1 MAWTDEMIPA
11 DLTVEHK
18 GANIPLREHEFVK
31 SAPDFQTFLKS
42 AFDAHT
48 EVGRRIPLPKDDA
61 AKAKWKEEHLPKLR
75 EAGLVEAPFKPPEKY
90 EVKLPDGI
98 PAEAW
103 SEDDTK
109 IAEGFAKKYGLSQ
122 DALNDGIAV
131 VAGILGKHGADVQ
144 VNREASQAKIKEW
157 AEKEGLS
164 IEQVN
169 AALDRFNKDP
179 RGWDEATAQA
189 ISKSGFADN
198 PLVVQAIV
206 KLMTDSGTFD
216 FRGDGGRMEEKS
228 AEGNAAAMEAKD
240 IIRNKENPKHAAYH
254 RGDPEVGAYVEQL
267 MKKAHPGTLE
277 I

>member
-1 MAWTDEMIPA
+1 MGWTDEMIPA

-18 GANIPLREHEFVK
+18 GASIPLRDHEFVK
-31 SAPDFQTFLKS
+31 SAPDFPTFLKS

-75 EAGLVEAPFKPPEKY
+75 EAGLVEAPFKPPEQY
-90 EVKLPDGI
+90 EVKLPEGV

-109 IAEGFAKKYGLSQ
+109 IATGFAKKYGLSQ

-131 VAGILGKHGADVQ
+131 VAGILGKHGAEIQ

-157 AEKEGLS
+157 ADKEGYTV
-164 IEQVN
+164 EQIN
-169 AALDRFNKDP
+169 SALDRFNKDP
-179 RGWDEATAQA
+179 RGWDAETAEA

-206 KLMTDSGTFD
+206 KLMADSGTFD
-216 FRGDGGRMEEKS
+216 IRGDGSMEDKP
-228 AEGNAAAMEAKD
+228 AEGNAAAIEAQD
-240 IIRNKENPKHAAYH
+240 IIRNKENPKYAAYH
-254 RGDPEVGAYVEQL
+254 RGDAEVAAYVDQL
-267 MKKAHPGTLE
+267 MKKAYPGTLE